1 MRTQTP
7 TKKQFE
13 AGYSVKPKLGSRCT
27 VRINK
32 HMADMGMASRREA
45 DEMILAGKVFV
56 NGKKATPGMQI
67 DPIEDKVELKGKKTS
82 YVYYAYNK
90 PIGIVTTGPQ
100 GDEEDILNATKFRVP
115 VFPIGR
121 LDKDSH
127 GLIIMTNDRRITHRL
142 LDPKFEHEKEYRV
155 TLAKG
160 INQKFIDK
168 LEHGMIVDKVRT
180 LSTKVTR
187 EADRSFRIILK
198 EGRNR
203 QIRKMVEAAGDK
215 VVDLIRLR
223 IEHIK
228 LDNLQDGSY
237 RNLTKPEITAL
248 LKKLGLK

>member
-7 TKKQFE
+7 SKKEAKAGHTTKPAVYKD
-13 AGYSVKPKLGSRCT
+13 T

-32 HMADMGMASRREA
+32 YMADSGLSSRREA
-45 DEMILAGKVFV
+45 DELINKGHVFV
-56 NGKKATPGMQI
+56 NGTKAVRGMQI
-67 DPIEDKVELKGKKTS
+67 DPINDQVVFKGKKEAK
-82 YVYYAYNK
+82 VYYAYNK
-90 PIGIVTTGPQ
+90 PIGIVTTGAQ
-100 GDEEDILNATKFRVP
+100 GDEEEILGATKFRVP

-127 GLIIMTNDRRITHRL
+127 GLILMTNDRRITHRL

-160 INQKFIDK
+160 ISQKFIDK
-168 LEHGMIVDKVRT
+168 LEHGMVIDGVRT
-180 LSTKVTR
+180 LSTKITR
-187 EADRSFRIILK
+187 ESNNSFRIILK

-215 VVDLIRLR
+215 VEDLIRLR

-228 LDNLQDGSY
+228 LDNLQDGGY
-237 RNLTKPEITAL
+237 RNLNGTEVATL